1 MTEKDTEMIELI
13 RSYPDTEYALQKA
26 IEIFTFC
33 AERPSASQAPY
44 PACLREA
51 P

>member
-1 MTEKDTEMIELI
+1 MTEKETEMIELI

-33 AERPSASQAPY
+33 AEPPEAFQAPY